1 MEPVARPERLL
12 LVDDSE
18 TSLLFLSTIL
28 RGGGFEQIRMT
39 RSGDEALRALDVLY
53 DEEHGAPFDLILMD
67 INMPGLSGID
77 ALKLLKRDERFHEIP
92 VVMVTVS
99 DEQQILSEALDAGAM
114 DYVSKPVGRLELL
127 ARVGAVLRFKK
138 EMDRRQEN
146 ERGLLELTANLAE
159 AYAQL
164 EDLNANLEQRVQ
176 ERTAQLEQALTE
188 LKELDVMKT
197 AFLSNISHELLTPL
211 TAVQGFASRLKHLLA
226 DNLLPPLRALQ
237 REAQDPGLRKAMD
250 RAEEHIGIVIAESQ
264 RLTHRIREVLDLAE
278 MEAGDAA
285 WRFEPVDLGAVAK
298 QAVESMN
305 ARATAKGLNLRL
317 ELKPGLPL
325 AQGDRA
331 RLDQA
336 LRKLLSNAIK
346 FSQSGEVVC
355 SVERKQRVLLVS
367 VTDSGQGFD
376 PRDAKRIF
384 DTFRQSGDGLTDKP
398 RGAGLG
404 LPLCAHI
411 VARHGGRIWARSAPG
426 KGSVFCFTLP
436 LDRGAR
442 QRA

>member
-18 TSLLFLSTIL
+18 TSLMFLSTIL
-28 RGGGFEQIRMT
+28 RGGGYEQLRMT
-39 RSGDEALRALDVLY
+39 RSGEEALRTLDVLHD
-53 DEEHGAPFDLILMD
+53 DENGAPFDLVLMD
-67 INMPGLSGID
+67 INMPGMSGIE
-77 ALKLLKRDERFHEIP
+77 ALKQLKQDERFHEIP

-99 DEQQILSEALDAGAM
+99 DEQQNLSEALDAGAM

-127 ARVGAVLRFKK
+127 ARVGAVLRFKG
-138 EMDRRQEN
+138 EMDRRLEN

-164 EDLNANLEQRVQ
+164 EDLNGNLEQRVQ
-176 ERTAQLEQALTE
+176 ERTAQLELALTE

-226 DNLLPPLRALQ
+226 ETLLPPLRATQ
-237 REAQDPGLRKAMD
+237 KTGNDPALRKAID
-250 RAEEHIGIVIAESQ
+250 RAEEHIGIVISESQ

-278 MEAGDAA
+278 MEAGDIDWAA
-285 WRFEPVDLGAVAK
+285 EPVDLASVIRR
-298 QAVESMN
+298 AVEYM
-305 ARATAKGLNLRL
+305 APRAAAKGLGLRV
-317 ELKPGLPL
+317 ELAPGLPVI
-325 AQGDRA
+325 QGDEP
-331 RLDQA
+331 RLEQA
-336 LRKLLSNAIK
+336 LRKLLSNAVK
-346 FSQSGEVVC
+346 FTDKGEVLC
-355 SVERKQRVLLVS
+355 TAERKQRDLLVS
-367 VTDSGQGFD
+367 VRDTGQGFD
-376 PRDAKRIF
+376 PREAKRIF
-384 DTFRQSGDGLTDKP
+384 ETFRQSGDGITDKP

-426 KGSVFCFTLP
+426 KGSVFYFTLP
-436 LDRGAR
+436 LGQDLR
-442 QRA
+442 